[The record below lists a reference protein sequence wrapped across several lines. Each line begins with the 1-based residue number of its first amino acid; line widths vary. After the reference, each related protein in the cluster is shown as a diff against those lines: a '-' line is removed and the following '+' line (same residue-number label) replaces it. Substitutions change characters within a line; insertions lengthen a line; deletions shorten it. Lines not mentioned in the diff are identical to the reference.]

1 MPTLLYT
8 FALTENISLQNML
21 LELILRCFN
30 QRSNLVKN
38 LKSVNL
44 FATKDEADIFEYFT
58 SMIVKLRACVQTSEN
73 FLTLMPQENSLK
85 LARNFRSQIANL
97 TIGLLKGSRVL
108 EEDKIIFDSSS
119 LLTLSSNRQSMMNN
133 LRIHEIVVS
142 FIQKKFSMVE
152 RIVESDLPSEYKKEV
167 LLLFQD
173 CYTFL
178 IFFCKDNFD
187 NQCLL
192 YSKIEE
198 ILGNMKYELGQIDLI
213 YTVDS
218 FQARSMRRMNL
229 YW

>member
-1 MPTLLYT
+1 LPTLLYT

>member
-30 QRSNLVKN
+30 QRSNLVRN

-44 FATKDEADIFEYFT
+44 FATKDEADIFEFFT
-58 SMIVKLRACVQTSEN
+58 NMIVKLRACVQTSDN
-73 FLTLMPQENSLK
+73 FLTVMPQENSLK
-85 LARNFRSQIANL
+85 LARNFRVQIANL
-97 TIGLLKGSRVL
+97 TIGLLKGSRVA
-108 EEDKIIFDSSS
+108 EEDKILFDSTTE
-119 LLTLSSNRQSMMNN
+119 LTLSANRQSMMNN
-133 LRIHEIVVS
+133 LRIHEIIVS

-152 RIVESDLPSEYKKEV
+152 RIVESDLGPEYKREI

-173 CYTFL
+173 CYNYL
-178 IFFCKDNFD
+178 IFFCKENFD

-198 ILGNMKYELGQIDLI
+198 FLGNMKYELGQIDLI
-213 YTVDS
+213 FTVG
-218 FQARSMRRMNL
+218 
-229 YW
+229 